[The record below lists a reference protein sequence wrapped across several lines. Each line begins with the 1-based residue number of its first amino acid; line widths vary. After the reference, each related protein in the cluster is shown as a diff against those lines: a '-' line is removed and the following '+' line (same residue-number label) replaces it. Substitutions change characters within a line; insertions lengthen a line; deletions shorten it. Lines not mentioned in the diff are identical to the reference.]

1 MASEAA
7 AWLGASGQSLA
18 QAKVELRRALA
29 PAAAPVEDAGRS
41 PTSKRRGSAPPA
53 AAAPAFAL
61 ALADELF
68 ALVDAL
74 DSDKALPRALTNP
87 NREPAPKQAL
97 VRRAMAGHL
106 PAATDLAASVC
117 ALRWSKEGDLADAL
131 EQLAFDAALAHS
143 RETGRLEQVESE
155 LFEVDLTLGRSREL
169 RTALGDKAASADRR
183 AKLARDV
190 FASGLSAETMHLV
203 ERLVR
208 QPRGRGLRPAIQALG
223 DLVASLRDRLV
234 AAVTVAQPLTQPQAD
249 QLAAALR
256 AAYGRAV
263 QLNIT
268 VDPGVVGGLRCRV
281 GDDVVDGSLLTRFA
295 DLRRQLAA

>member
-18 QAKVELRRALA
+18 RAKAELRRTLA
-29 PAAAPVEDAGRS
+29 AS
-41 PTSKRRGSAPPA
+41 SSAS
-53 AAAPAFAL
+53 APAFAL
-61 ALADELF
+61 AVADELF

-74 DSDKALPRALTNP
+74 DADKALPRALTNP

-97 VRRAMAGHL
+97 VRRAMTGHL
-106 PAATDLAASVC
+106 PAAVELAASVC

-131 EQLAFDAALAHS
+131 EQLGFDAALAHS
-143 RETGRLEQVESE
+143 RETGRLEQIEAE

-169 RTALGDKAASADRR
+169 RTALGDSGASAERR

-190 FASGLSAETMHLV
+190 FAPAVSADTMHLV

-208 QPRGRGLRPAIQALG
+208 QPRGRGLRPALQALG

-234 AAVTVAQPLTQPQAD
+234 AAVSLAQPLTQPQAD
-249 QLAAALR
+249 QLAAALS

-263 QLNIT
+263 QLNVT

-281 GDDVVDGSLLTRFA
+281 GDDVLDGSLLTRFA
-295 DLRRQLAA
+295 DLRRELAA